1 MLKTVFLS
9 SLHRVFPDQCPVES
23 AVSQLSCLEN
33 EPLSFQAAFRLD
45 DVEARSL
52 LIYPRIETELPVSL
66 YYLGYVP
73 VMHTHTGHLSNLPQP
88 GLFGDMLLPKQ
99 VNPPLEE
106 HAVPWS
112 TRLVERGEDVTL
124 NAADDCWQ
132 SVWLCV
138 NEKQRP
144 LKPGKYPIT
153 LRFYASVGGEL
164 LSEST
169 FTVEIVAARLPK
181 QKLMYTNWFHYDC
194 LSDFY
199 NEPVFSDRFFE
210 IMRDYVEKAVRN
222 GMNMLLM
229 PAFTPPLDT
238 PEGTYRKTA
247 QLVKVTR
254 EKDEYSFDFSLM
266 KRFLDV
272 CRQAGMEYFE
282 HSHLFTQWG
291 AKAAPKIMATVN
303 GKEKRLFGWDTDASG
318 KEYSKFLHAYLPAV
332 RAFLREEKLEKKV
345 LFHISDEPSEGNA
358 DSYARAVATVGDLL
372 DGCMCGDA
380 LSEYLFYEKGFVKTP
395 IVVTPRVDDFAGRCD
410 NLWAYYTGGQLQ
422 EGLSNR
428 IMVVPPERNRMLG
441 IQLYAYRIKGFLH
454 WAYNFYYDVLSHGL
468 FDPKCNPCG
477 YNNHAGTTYFVF
489 PGKDGTALQSAR
501 QKVFF
506 EGINDMRA
514 LEALEKRSGRA
525 ACDALIEKHF
535 GRVTFHTC
543 PASPEALLAFREE
556 LNRLAAQEEE

>member
-1 MLKTVFLS
+1 MYKLTTVSSLDKVFATGAPKIVEHGGTMLKNERYNFQVAIYSDYERTSPRNTVT
-9 SLHRVFPDQCPVES
+9 VEGIDAS
-23 AVSQLSCLEN
+23 AVTVREVVEIPAGLASYPDSDDYVIKPGIGTGLYPDLLRPIENGNVMIRPESYTTLWITIHSPEGLTPGNYDVKVTVKNEWENKEFSADYALEVL
-33 EPLSFQAAFRLD
+33 PA
-45 DVEARSL
+45 
-52 LIYPRIETELPVSL
+52 ELPENDL
-66 YYLGYVP
+66 
-73 VMHTHTGHLSNLPQP
+73 
-88 GLFGDMLLPKQ
+88 
-99 VNPPLEE
+99 
-106 HAVPWS
+106 
-112 TRLVERGEDVTL
+112 
-124 NAADDCWQ
+124 
-132 SVWLCV
+132 
-138 NEKQRP
+138 
-144 LKPGKYPIT
+144 I
-153 LRFYASVGGEL
+153 
-164 LSEST
+164 
-169 FTVEIVAARLPK
+169 
-181 QKLMYTNWFHYDC
+181 YTNWFHYDC

-477 YNNHAGTTYFVF
+477 YNNHAGTTYFVY
-489 PGKDGTALQSAR
+489 PGQDGTALQSAR